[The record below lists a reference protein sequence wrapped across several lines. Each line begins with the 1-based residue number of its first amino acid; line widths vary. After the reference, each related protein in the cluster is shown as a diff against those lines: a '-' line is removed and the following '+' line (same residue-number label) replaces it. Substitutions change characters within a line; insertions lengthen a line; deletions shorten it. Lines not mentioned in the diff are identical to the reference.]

1 METFSSLL
9 NRLLVHPALCDSIVR
24 VSDVTE
30 LFSSRFMNLYW
41 LCNILEGAYVRY
53 SGERTERFEYSRD
66 NWRENLPRL
75 IELAHLCELNEVK
88 SDETLTAMLET
99 ADSPEAISYFCD
111 LLSGILDIVDD
122 RVVTMFP
129 PKPHR
134 VGASGAMNFF
144 TSSSAQR
151 SSTKQFEQPIIAS
164 SPLPKGMTSSSAT
177 SRVALVPFGSP
188 KPSAHPIFSPGA
200 MVYNTAI
207 NLIQTFIPAAGA
219 TSHHEPDASS
229 VAPEED
235 AIVSFEERELQ
246 FEREKRSVMLVA
258 SSQSIAAAEAREDLV
273 RVMSELDVQKKAN
286 ADLKDR
292 IFALEASHS
301 MTGKVESTLIEKV
314 VAEDAIYRDLQGA
327 LTALESEKAVTLSL
341 TSTLEDFQKKQTIR
355 ESELQNVI
363 IREKQRADLAIRSS
377 SDELVT
383 VKADLISLR
392 SLVASQVSNATLGLA
407 DLSSTLA
414 FRLADAER
422 GISEAKSRYL
432 SEQIERRK
440 VLNALQEAKG
450 SIRVLARV
458 RPLLGHER
466 ALEGVIDPSTV
477 IRASSSF
484 ELIVPEAEA
493 INARARFQESKSF
506 EFERVFS
513 AESTQ
518 AEVFAEVQPLVQSA
532 LDGYHACIFAY
543 GQTGS
548 GKTHTMEGGNTDE
561 TRGVYYRSLSEL
573 FNERDRRSGEWE
585 FTMRLSIVEIYNET
599 VVDLLA
605 DAPSLVS
612 DDVAMDGEGSRAFVE
627 IKQGPQGVHL
637 PDAVVVE
644 VCSQEAVEALMKR
657 GSSNRSVGRTNANE
671 HSSRSHSLLILD
683 IHGSSRMGTGEQ
695 TYGRLVLVDL
705 AGSERLSKSGAEGM
719 RLKEAQAINS
729 SLSALG
735 DVISAMGKKAS
746 HIPFR
751 NSKLTYLLQD
761 SLGKGRTMM
770 IANLSP
776 TPASRGETLCTLAFA
791 SRVRKV
797 EVGKAIKHADSGEL
811 KRAKEAAAK
820 AAEEA
825 DAVAEK
831 AAVMSEKVNELTL
844 KLTSVESELSALK
857 KSALLST
864 NSNIQLSTTVASSSA
879 DIIAAA
885 VKRATEDVTAKMK
898 ASQAEAIRKAV
909 FDAESSA
916 KAESE
921 KAKLGLQRQVRELQ
935 TALERADAKSK
946 DAIAASVQAARVA
959 WERER
964 ERDRAR
970 STRSGKVVAGSGPS
984 SRKQSL
990 SGTWLASSIAAAGIN
1005 SIGASGGAL
1014 EGGKTSSSTATLISS
1029 ASAVMLD
1036 EKTTTIPSAAV
1047 LMEEDD
1053 EFVDRIIAD
1062 EDFGNE
1068 DTVNGISRET
1078 LEDIAIPQGDA
1089 AVEPSLSIVDAD
1101 VGVFDVSVTSTTIND
1116 SSIIA
1121 AGEDVNE
1128 KSVVVDNPLLPFCE
1142 DGPQKLMIVS
1152 PIPSMTLSG
1161 QKTKTPITDMVSLS
1175 VSGSEVALVQVPE
1188 GSSITLTPPPQPQP
1202 IVTKT
1207 LTPFKADLSS
1217 HYLQHAAD
1225 ENEEDESIEAHE
1237 AKEIDNLTSAAPP
1250 VLSESTEGGNE
1261 ASLKGNFTFGSRER
1275 ARLAGLPSPRPE
1287 SGILKQGTA
1296 GGKRRRSNPDNVAAA
1311 LLDQPVVPGGATSS
1325 VSATGRP
1332 TRGKKTVALLS
1343 PDMSSAVRI
1352 TAPQLLDDVV
1362 PTVIPQSS
1370 APMSTTMTSLAA
1382 TRKPT
1387 SLSRTSSGSSLQQ
1400 SLSQS
1405 LSQSTSLSN
1414 RSSTPAASRKPPIQ
1428 VTHTQLQSATST
1440 VSASSGSVVAPTTTA
1455 APLHT
1460 ASPRAALQPR
1470 PTNVVSSTAPMAGAK
1485 RSAPGPAPS
1494 DIDSLKKPK
1503 TVTGSST
1510 ASSGPSRVKV
1520 DAQSSKPAQKGA
1532 TRVVVNASGQVARR
1546 A

>member
-1 METFSSLL
+1 MEKISSLL
-9 NRLLVHPALCDSIVR
+9 NRLLVHPALCDYIVR
-24 VSDVTE
+24 VSDVNE

-41 LCNILEGAYVRY
+41 LCNLLEGAYVRY
-53 SGERTERFEYSRD
+53 SGERAERFEYSRD

-144 TSSSAQR
+144 TTSSAQR
-151 SSTKQFEQPIIAS
+151 SSTKQFEHPIIAS

-207 NLIQTFIPAAGA
+207 NLIQTFIPTAGT

-235 AIVSFEERELQ
+235 AIVSFEEKQLQ

-258 SSQSIAAAEAREDLV
+258 SSQSIAAAEAREDLL

-292 IFALEASHS
+292 ILALEVSHS
-301 MTGKVESTLIEKV
+301 MNGKVESTLIEEV

-377 SDELVT
+377 SDELVS
-383 VKADLISLR
+383 VKADLLSLR

-432 SEQIERRK
+432 SEQMERRK

-458 RPLLGHER
+458 RPLLSHER

-561 TRGVYYRSLSEL
+561 TRGVYFRSLSEL

-585 FTMRLSIVEIYNET
+585 FTMRLSVVEIYNET

-797 EVGKAIKHADSGEL
+797 EVGKAVKHADSGEL
-811 KRAKEAAAK
+811 RRAKEAAAK

-864 NSNIQLSTTVASSSA
+864 NSNIQLSTTVAGSSV
-879 DIIAAA
+879 DVIAAA
-885 VKRATEDVTAKMK
+885 VKRATEDVTAKLK

-921 KAKLGLQRQVRELQ
+921 KSKLGLQRQVRELQ

-990 SGTWLASSIAAAGIN
+990 SGTWLASSITAAGIN
-1005 SIGASGGAL
+1005 SIGATGGAL
-1014 EGGKTSSSTATLISS
+1014 DGGKTSSSTTTLISS

-1036 EKTTTIPSAAV
+1036 AKTTNIPSAAV
-1047 LMEEDD
+1047 LMDDDD

-1078 LEDIAIPQGDA
+1078 LVDIAIPRGDI

-1101 VGVFDVSVTSTTIND
+1101 VSVFDVSVTSTTIND
-1116 SSIIA
+1116 SSTIA

-1128 KSVVVDNPLLPFCE
+1128 KSVVVENPLLPFCE

-1152 PIPSMTLSG
+1152 PIPSMSLSSV
-1161 QKTKTPITDMVSLS
+1161 QNTKTPITDMVSLS

-1188 GSSITLTPPPQPQP
+1188 GPSTTLTPPPPPPPPPPQLA
-1202 IVTKT
+1202 VTKT

-1225 ENEEDESIEAHE
+1225 ENEEEESIEAHE
-1237 AKEIDNLTSAAPP
+1237 ANEIDILTSAAPP
-1250 VLSESTEGGNE
+1250 VLSESTEGGDE
-1261 ASLKGNFTFGSRER
+1261 ASLKGKFTFGSRER

-1296 GGKRRRSNPDNVAAA
+1296 GGKRRRSNPDNIADALVAG
-1311 LLDQPVVPGGATSS
+1311 DSTSS

-1370 APMSTTMTSLAA
+1370 APVSTTMTSLAA

-1405 LSQSTSLSN
+1405 TSLSN

-1428 VTHTQLQSATST
+1428 ITQTQLHAATVT
-1440 VSASSGSVVAPTTTA
+1440 VSASSGSIIAPTTTA

>member
-1 METFSSLL
+1 METFSSLVDK
-9 NRLLVHPALCDSIVR
+9 LLVHPSLCDYIVQFNNI
-24 VSDVTE
+24 SE

-53 SGERTERFEYSRD
+53 SGEEAEPFEYSRD

-75 IELAHLCELNEVK
+75 IKLVHLCELNEIK
-88 SDETLTAMLET
+88 SDETLTCMLET
-99 ADSPEAISYFCD
+99 ADSPTAILYFCD

-151 SSTKQFEQPIIAS
+151 TSTRPLEQLNIAS
-164 SPLPKGMTSSSAT
+164 SPRQKGMSNTSTSA
-177 SRVALVPFGSP
+177 RVALVPFGSP

-207 NLIQTFIPAAGA
+207 NLIQTFIPTAGTTA
-219 TSHHEPDASS
+219 RSEPDSD
-229 VAPEED
+229 EKNQEM
-235 AIVSFEERELQ
+235 VSFEERELQ
-246 FEREKRSVMLVA
+246 FEREKRSVMVVA
-258 SSQSIAAAEAREDLV
+258 SSQSLAAAEAREDLL
-273 RVMSELDVQKKAN
+273 RVISELDVQKKAN
-286 ADLKDR
+286 ADLQVK
-292 IFALEASHS
+292 ISSLEAALSL
-301 MTGKVESTLIEKV
+301 TDKANDVIQTNEI
-314 VAEDAIYRDLQGA
+314 VARDSINIDQENA
-327 LTALESEKAVTLSL
+327 VKALESEKATTLSL
-341 TSTLEDFQKKQTIR
+341 QATLEDFQKKLTAR
-355 ESELQNVI
+355 EEELQKVI
-363 IREKQRADLAIRSS
+363 FLEKQRADIAIRSTGVKLVS
-377 SDELVT
+377 VKSDLS
-383 VKADLISLR
+383 SLR
-392 SLVASQVSNATLGLA
+392 SLVSNQVTMATKGLA
-407 DLSSTLA
+407 ELSSSLA

-422 GISEAKSRYL
+422 GVTEAKSRYL

-458 RPLLGHER
+458 RPLLTHER
-466 ALEGVIDPSTV
+466 AFDGVNDPSNV

-513 AESTQ
+513 AGSTQ
-518 AEVFAEVQPLVQSA
+518 ADVFAEVQPLVQSA

-548 GKTHTMEGGNTDE
+548 GKTHTMEGGDTDE
-561 TRGVYYRSLSEL
+561 TRGVYYRSLNEL
-573 FNERDRRSGEWE
+573 FNERDRRSVEWE

-605 DAPSLVS
+605 DAPSSVS
-612 DDVAMDGEGSRAFVE
+612 DDVSMDGEGSRAFVE

-644 VCSQEAVEALMKR
+644 VSSQEAVEALMKR

-683 IHGSSRMGTGEQ
+683 IHGSSRLGTGEQ

-735 DVISAMGKKAS
+735 DVISAMAKKAS

-776 TPASRGETLCTLAFA
+776 TPASRGETLCTLTFA

-831 AAVMSEKVNELTL
+831 AAVMSEKVNELTS
-844 KLTSVESELSALK
+844 KLTTVESELATLK
-857 KSALLST
+857 KSLLVT
-864 NSNIQLSTTVASSSA
+864 SNSTTTSSTQMSTVAAGSSA
-879 DIIAAA
+879 DVIAAA

-898 ASQAEAIRKAV
+898 LAQAEAVRRAA
-909 FDAESSA
+909 FDAEATA
-916 KAESE
+916 KAEAE
-921 KAKLGLQRQVRELQ
+921 KSKLGLQRQLRELQ
-935 TALERADAKSK
+935 TALERADVKSK
-946 DAIAASVQAARVA
+946 DAIAAAVQAARVS

-970 STRSGKVVAGSGPS
+970 TTRSGKVTEKGGPP

-990 SGTWLASSIAAAGIN
+990 SGTWLASTIAAAGIN
-1005 SIGASGGAL
+1005 STGSASSSHEA
-1014 EGGKTSSSTATLISS
+1014 GKTTSSTTALISAAT
-1029 ASAVMLD
+1029 ASMVD
-1036 EKTTTIPSAAV
+1036 ERAITIPSAAA
-1047 LMEEDD
+1047 LFMERED
-1053 EFVDRIIAD
+1053 EYVDRIIAD
-1062 EDFGNE
+1062 DDLGNE
-1068 DTVNGISRET
+1068 DTLNDVAEN
-1078 LEDIAIPQGDA
+1078 LDDIAIPDGGHVA
-1089 AVEPSLSIVDAD
+1089 GPSVSIAEAD
-1101 VGVFDVSVTSTTIND
+1101 VSAVNISVTSTTIND
-1116 SSIIA
+1116 STLIA
-1121 AGEDVNE
+1121 EEDLNE
-1128 KSVVVDNPLLPFCE
+1128 KSVVVTNPLAPFCE
-1142 DGPQKLMIVS
+1142 DGNQRLMVVS
-1152 PIPSMTLSG
+1152 PLPSTSLSG
-1161 QKTKTPITDMVSLS
+1161 QKTQTPVSSDAISL
-1175 VSGSEVALVQVPE
+1175 
-1188 GSSITLTPPPQPQP
+1188 SITLVASAQDSVGCSSTLSSSPPSLPLQPAQ
-1202 IVTKT
+1202 TKS
-1207 LTPFKADLSS
+1207 LTPFKATLSS
-1217 HYLQHAAD
+1217 RAPTPD
-1225 ENEEDESIEAHE
+1225 ENEEDEPVEANI
-1237 AKEIDNLTSAAPP
+1237 ANASDVLTSAVPST
-1250 VLSESTEGGNE
+1250 LQESTEVNGEVSATG
-1261 ASLKGNFTFGSRER
+1261 KFTFGSRER
-1275 ARLAGLPSPRPE
+1275 ARLAGLPSPKPE
-1287 SGILKQGTA
+1287 SGILKQGAA
-1296 GGKRRRSNPDNVAAA
+1296 GGKRRRSNPDNSTTA
-1311 LLDQPVVPGGATSS
+1311 LSDQAVSGATS
-1325 VSATGRP
+1325 VIAIGRP

-1352 TAPQLLDDVV
+1352 TAPQILDDIL
-1362 PTVIPQSS
+1362 PTSIPQSAAPIS
-1370 APMSTTMTSLAA
+1370 ATVTSHVSTK
-1382 TRKPT
+1382 KPT
-1387 SLSRTSSGSSLQQ
+1387 SLSRSSSGSSLHQ
-1400 SLSQS
+1400 SSQS
-1405 LSQSTSLSN
+1405 ISQTN
-1414 RSSTPAASRKPPIQ
+1414 RSSTPAASRKPSLQI
-1428 VTHTQLQSATST
+1428 TQPPTTTTTVGPALSLLVAAPST
-1440 VSASSGSVVAPTTTA
+1440 VVAP
-1455 APLHT
+1455 LHA
-1460 ASPRAALQPR
+1460 ASPRAPLQPR
-1470 PTNVVSSTAPMAGAK
+1470 PANVVSSTASLAGAK

-1494 DIDSLKKPK
+1494 DIDALKKPRK
-1503 TVTGSST
+1503 EGGASSSST
-1510 ASSGPSRVKV
+1510 SSGPSRVKV

-1532 TRVVVNASGQVARR
+1532 TRVVVNALGQVARR